1 MSEDL
6 RGYKSRAPII
16 EVRAAD
22 LGPVSDV
29 RRAEIARLERVI
41 DGDRQ
46 YIKRRV
52 VERDTA
58 LAALD
63 RVLADMEGLRAISD
77 MALDGPWRARLFD
90 GEWQVVDPDND
101 VVAVCPDECD
111 MNNDLI
117 AAAVNYLRAA
127 LDGPDE

>member
-52 VERDTA
+52 AERDAA

-63 RVLADMEGLRAISD
+63 RVRALCDYITD
-77 MALDGPWRARLFD
+77 AYLPPH
-90 GEWQVVDPDND
+90 VH
-101 VVAVCPDECD
+101 VAE
-111 MNNDLI
+111 I
-117 AAAVNYLRAA
+117 RAA